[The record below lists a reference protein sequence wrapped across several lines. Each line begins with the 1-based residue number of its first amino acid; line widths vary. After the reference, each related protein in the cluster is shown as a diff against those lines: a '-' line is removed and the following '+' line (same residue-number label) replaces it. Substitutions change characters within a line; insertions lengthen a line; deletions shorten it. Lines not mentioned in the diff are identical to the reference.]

1 LASLALLQRSG
12 QKIILDE
19 MNTRTKINASEFYSE
34 YHGHKVQHLK
44 VVYPRLREETGL
56 GLIWTAGDSSLD
68 NKYWFNDSKAAVGAY
83 RDVLEPPISNADVT
97 YWLNYHGI
105 DERRNEKYG
114 AINTAVEATTLN
126 SRTFRLHP
134 QDKFIRDN
142 IQQDDVLIVSVG
154 GNDIALAPT
163 PCTIMSLLCLPH
175 MCMEYST
182 AFGSIPVSLFCRVG
196 TVV

>member
-1 LASLALLQRSG
+1 MVQRLESGSWCLSVSVILQHPSVFHCHVSKYASPS
-12 QKIILDE
+12 
-19 MNTRTKINASEFYSE
+19 
-34 YHGHKVQHLK
+34 
-44 VVYPRLREETGL
+44 
-56 GLIWTAGDSSLD
+56 
-68 NKYWFNDSKAAVGAY
+68 
-83 RDVLEPPISNADVT
+83 DVLEPAVSNADVT

-105 DERRNEKYG
+105 DERRTHKYG
-114 AINTAVEATTLN
+114 AINTAIEATTLN

-175 MCMEYST
+175 MCMEQSCVLGT
-182 AFGSIPVSLFCRVG
+182 VPVSLLQNSCILTVG
-196 TVV
+196 VFGI